1 MSTTLVSLLSI
12 AFAAL
17 AAGCTG
23 DDGGDPLP
31 YGGEV
36 LINHVRLAD
45 GSDIRRLSAFFVAA
59 QDPDVEPEVPLGQ
72 CQPAEADSWD
82 DRAHEYIDVGGDV
95 TFHLGDIDVVV
106 PRVEDVVA
114 YSGRHHDIAYLREV
128 VDPVTDGFLMEEH
141 TVTTAEPQSF
151 GDDLRV
157 LQPPVMELL
166 PGPWVDITFDR
177 GSDLE
182 LSWTQSQPVDGLTID
197 ITLSDLQ
204 TVMKCRAADT
214 GHFTL
219 PADVIANLDND
230 DGMLI
235 VASVSRATAVTGAG
249 SAIDVRAE
257 YHGNIIVWH
266 RTQ

>member
-1 MSTTLVSLLSI
+1 MRTTLASLLSI

-17 AAGCTG
+17 AAGCAG

-31 YGGEV
+31 SGGEV
-36 LINHVRLAD
+36 LINHVRLVD
-45 GSDIRRLSAFFVAA
+45 GSDIRRLSAFFIAA
-59 QDPDVEPEVPLGQ
+59 QDPDIAPEVPLGQ
-72 CQPAEADSWD
+72 CQPDETASWEAG
-82 DRAHEYIDVGGDV
+82 AHEYIDVGGDV
-95 TFHLGDIDVVV
+95 TFHLGDADFVV
-106 PRVEDVVA
+106 PRVENAVDF
-114 YSGRHHDIAYLREV
+114 SNQHHDIAYLREII
-128 VDPVTDGFLMEEH
+128 DPVADGFLMEEH

-151 GDDLRV
+151 GNDLRV
-157 LQPPVMELL
+157 LQPPVMEVL
-166 PGPWVDITFDR
+166 PRGWPDITFER
-177 GSDLE
+177 GRDVE

-219 PADVIANLDND
+219 PADVIAGLDND

-235 VASVSRATAVTGAG
+235 VASVSRATAVTEAG
-249 SAIDVRAE
+249 RAIDVRAE
-257 YHGNIIVWH
+257 YHGNILVWH